1 MDEREDDM
9 DGVCKHC
16 GGMVNDDGYAKVLGE
31 EEEFT
36 PFEGEET
43 DQHESTV
50 KMREDGFASA
60 IRRRGSR

>member
-1 MDEREDDM
+1 
-9 DGVCKHC
+9 
-16 GGMVNDDGYAKVLGE
+16 MVNDDGYAKVLGE